1 MNPPPHVNGVYLKND
16 KNNFTIY
23 FKDGVSKSE
32 KELNQ
37 FFNKEELLT
46 WILNQGKELK
56 FSQDINNHSLDITSI
71 KVLNIL
77 GASSKLGEKSKKFN
91 ICSLKFNYQYSFLNN
106 ESAIYKGKL
115 IMTEN
120 NKEHP
125 PIDNVIIKC
134 TYSNKNI
141 SFSMSYFDNDETTNN
156 MKKVQLAHSIRNM
169 IVPFKESIC

>member
-1 MNPPPHVNGVYLKND
+1 
-16 KNNFTIY
+16 
-23 FKDGVSKSE
+23 
-32 KELNQ
+32 
-37 FFNKEELLT
+37 
-46 WILNQGKELK
+46 
-56 FSQDINNHSLDITSI
+56 
-71 KVLNIL
+71 
-77 GASSKLGEKSKKFN
+77 
-91 ICSLKFNYQYSFLNN
+91 
-106 ESAIYKGKL
+106 
-115 IMTEN
+115 MTEN